1 MKIKKWEEIINR
13 KDLKH
18 KINKYRFDFQQ
29 FKTRRSFD
37 DYIYNGQIDIK
48 EAENK
53 QNNLLENILD
63 FSNKS

>member
-13 KDLKH
+13 KDLKY

-37 DYIYNGQIDIK
+37 NCIYNGQIDRK
-48 EAENK
+48 EAEK
-53 QNNLLENILD
+53 TQNNLLENILD